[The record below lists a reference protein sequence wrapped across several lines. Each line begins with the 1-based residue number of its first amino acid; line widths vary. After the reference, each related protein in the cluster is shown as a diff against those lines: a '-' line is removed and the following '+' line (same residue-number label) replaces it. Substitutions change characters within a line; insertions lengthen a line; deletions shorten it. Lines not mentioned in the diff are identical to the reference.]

1 MKRSLI
7 TFFLL
12 MLVLPA
18 TAQDFEQ
25 LQRMRTLKVRM
36 ELQDSKTAAPIS
48 YATVYLIP
56 QGDTTITHFAISD
69 EKGVAV
75 LEDVVQ
81 RKYELHAELIGY
93 KPFVKTY
100 DLKITGFENDRNLGV
115 IRLEEDR
122 EQLEAASVSA
132 IGNPIVIKKDTV
144 EYNASSYH
152 VVENAMLVDLLKKMP
167 GIKVESGGTIK
178 VNGETVNKITVGG
191 KAFFIKDPS
200 MAVKNLP
207 AKIVNKIQV
216 IDKAKDD
223 AAFTGVG
230 SRDDQEKVMD
240 ILLKEEYQKGWF
252 GNAKLSGGLALLPEG
267 DKEYK
272 GRDGVLYNGNTMIS
286 RYNTTDQLV
295 FIGNAKNAP
304 DPGSWSETE
313 MFGMPMDAD
322 DALASKEGL
331 QTTAQAGLNYN
342 TSRIS
347 GFDTN
352 ASVSYNTQRKDVRES
367 SSQTSFNTGGADLLT
382 NGNFTGT
389 GTDHT
394 VSGSMEFSN
403 TDQSKFLA
411 ILRPYWMYTSRNQQV
426 SRNSTTLAGTEQV
439 NSSTALQMG
448 QSKIFSTFAE
458 LELGVKN
465 LGRTGRSLTL
475 TGNFDFTGSRG
486 NSTELSTTRLL
497 GGSDE
502 RNLLYNKQ
510 MQSLSPQLELTYVE
524 PLGTNW
530 ALQLRTAGNYS
541 GSQSSRDAFNGADG
555 SANLNYTSFSRNDDY
570 SIRERLLA
578 QYKKGD
584 TAFLFG
590 FQLDQE
596 QNITRTRFLGVEN
609 TVGQGKW
616 ILNWA
621 PYVDLTMMSDNRT
634 LRFEYTGRSTT
645 PSGTRIIPTL
655 DLTNPIQISTGNIYL
670 RPQFTH
676 NVFLSYRTS
685 NPKDYSFA
693 EVFLTAS
700 LNNRQIVQ
708 ASWFDESGV
717 RYALPVNSPKPGG
730 NVSLFAS
737 WNQPFGKQKRFTLT
751 LDGSVGY
758 DKSVSYQATQR
769 LPGLNKDQFDYTA
782 TMASLWGN
790 ASGDKFYSGQSGF
803 AQSNTGTL
811 TLSFFPT
818 LDFKT
823 NQFSLTLRGFAENRR
838 TRYSLDP
845 TANMNTWDYNINAET
860 LYTTMNGWQFN
871 TDIGYSFYRGYMKGY
886 GQPELLWNAGIGKEI
901 GPVTLTVK
909 VADILNQ
916 QKSLQ
921 RSVSANFVEDV
932 YRNVMGRYVMFG
944 VSFNFGKMNATQAN
958 KAQRAL
964 WEMM

>member
-7 TFFLL
+7 TLFLL

-36 ELQDSKTAAPIS
+36 ELQDSKTDSPIS

-313 MFGMPMDAD
+313 MFGMPMDED

-331 QTTAQAGLNYN
+331 QATAQAGLN
-342 TSRIS
+342 
-347 GFDTN
+347 
-352 ASVSYNTQRKDVRES
+352 
-367 SSQTSFNTGGADLLT
+367 
-382 NGNFTGT
+382 
-389 GTDHT
+389 
-394 VSGSMEFSN
+394 
-403 TDQSKFLA
+403 
-411 ILRPYWMYTSRNQQV
+411 
-426 SRNSTTLAGTEQV
+426 
-439 NSSTALQMG
+439 
-448 QSKIFSTFAE
+448 
-458 LELGVKN
+458 
-465 LGRTGRSLTL
+465 
-475 TGNFDFTGSRG
+475 
-486 NSTELSTTRLL
+486 
-497 GGSDE
+497 
-502 RNLLYNKQ
+502 
-510 MQSLSPQLELTYVE
+510 
-524 PLGTNW
+524 
-530 ALQLRTAGNYS
+530 
-541 GSQSSRDAFNGADG
+541 
-555 SANLNYTSFSRNDDY
+555 
-570 SIRERLLA
+570 
-578 QYKKGD
+578 
-584 TAFLFG
+584 
-590 FQLDQE
+590 
-596 QNITRTRFLGVEN
+596 
-609 TVGQGKW
+609 
-616 ILNWA
+616 
-621 PYVDLTMMSDNRT
+621 
-634 LRFEYTGRSTT
+634 
-645 PSGTRIIPTL
+645 
-655 DLTNPIQISTGNIYL
+655 
-670 RPQFTH
+670 
-676 NVFLSYRTS
+676 
-685 NPKDYSFA
+685 
-693 EVFLTAS
+693 
-700 LNNRQIVQ
+700 
-708 ASWFDESGV
+708 
-717 RYALPVNSPKPGG
+717 
-730 NVSLFAS
+730 
-737 WNQPFGKQKRFTLT
+737 
-751 LDGSVGY
+751 
-758 DKSVSYQATQR
+758 
-769 LPGLNKDQFDYTA
+769 
-782 TMASLWGN
+782 
-790 ASGDKFYSGQSGF
+790 
-803 AQSNTGTL
+803 
-811 TLSFFPT
+811 
-818 LDFKT
+818 
-823 NQFSLTLRGFAENRR
+823 
-838 TRYSLDP
+838 
-845 TANMNTWDYNINAET
+845 
-860 LYTTMNGWQFN
+860 
-871 TDIGYSFYRGYMKGY
+871 
-886 GQPELLWNAGIGKEI
+886 
-901 GPVTLTVK
+901 
-909 VADILNQ
+909 
-916 QKSLQ
+916 
-921 RSVSANFVEDV
+921 
-932 YRNVMGRYVMFG
+932 
-944 VSFNFGKMNATQAN
+944 
-958 KAQRAL
+958 
-964 WEMM
+964 

>member
-1 MKRSLI
+1 MKRILV
-7 TFFLL
+7 FLFML
-12 MLVLPA
+12 MLLPA
-18 TAQDFEQ
+18 VAQDFEQ

-36 ELQDSKTAAPIS
+36 ELQDSKTYAPIP

-69 EKGVAV
+69 DKGIAV

-81 RKYELHAELIGY
+81 RKYDLHAELIGY

-115 IRLEEDR
+115 IKLEEDAKL
-122 EQLEAASVSA
+122 LEAASVSA
-132 IGNPIVIKKDTV
+132 IGNPVVIKKDTV
-144 EYNASSYH
+144 EYNASAYH

-167 GIKVESGGTIK
+167 GIKVESSGTVK

-216 IDKAKDD
+216 IDKAKED

-230 SRDDQEKVMD
+230 TKDDQEKVMD
-240 ILLKEEYQKGWF
+240 IMLKEEYQKGWF
-252 GNAKLSGGLALLPEG
+252 GNAKVSGGLALLPEG
-267 DKEYK
+267 EKDFK
-272 GRDGVLYNGNTMIS
+272 GRDGALFNGNTMIS

-304 DPGSWSETE
+304 NPGSWSETE
-313 MFGMPMDAD
+313 MFGMPMDED

-342 TSRIS
+342 TSRIP

-352 ASVSYNTQRKDVRES
+352 ASVSYNFQRKDARES
-367 SSQTSFNTGGADLLT
+367 SSRTNYNTGGANLLT
-382 NGNFTGT
+382 NGNFLGT

-411 ILRPYWMYTSRNQQV
+411 ILRPYWMYTTRNQTV
-426 SRNSTTLAGTEQV
+426 SRNSQTLSGLEEV
-439 NSSTALQMG
+439 NSSTATQAG
-448 QSKIFSTFAE
+448 KSNIFSTFAE
-458 LELGVKN
+458 LELGIKN
-465 LGRTGRSLTL
+465 LGKTGRSLTL
-475 TGNFDFTGSRG
+475 TGNFDFTGSKG
-486 NSTELSTTRLL
+486 NSTEQSLTRTI
-497 GGSDE
+497 GGVDQ

-510 MQSLSPQLELTYVE
+510 MLSITPQLELTYVE
-524 PLGTNW
+524 PLGANW
-530 ALQLRTAGNYS
+530 ALQLRTAGNYA
-541 GSQSSRDAFNGADG
+541 GSQSTRDAFNGADG
-555 SANLNYTSFSRNDDY
+555 SVNANYTSFSRNDDIT
-570 SIRERLLA
+570 IRERLLF
-578 QYKKGD
+578 QYKKND

-590 FQLDQE
+590 FQLDEE
-596 QNITRTRFLGVEN
+596 QNITRTRFMGVEN
-609 TVGQGKW
+609 LVGQGKW

-621 PYVDLTMMSDNRT
+621 PYVNLTMKDDNRT
-634 LRFEYTGRSTT
+634 LRFEYTGRSVT
-645 PSGTRIIPTL
+645 PTGSRIVPTL

-676 NVFLSYRTS
+676 NAFLSFRTG
-685 NPKDYSFA
+685 NPKDFSFA
-693 EVFLTAS
+693 EFFLTGS
-700 LNNRQIVQ
+700 LNTRQIVQ
-708 ASWFDESGV
+708 ASWFDESGI

-730 NVSLFAS
+730 SVALYAS

-769 LPGLNKDQFDYTA
+769 LPGLNKDQFDYSA
-782 TMASLWGN
+782 TMASLWGD
-790 ASGDKFYSGQSGF
+790 ASGSKFYSGQSGF

-811 TLSFFPT
+811 TLSLFPS

-823 NQFSLTLRGFAENRR
+823 EQFSLTLRGLAENRR

-845 TANMNTWDYNINAET
+845 KANMNTWDFNVSAES
-860 LYTTMNGWQFN
+860 LYTTSNGWQFN
-871 TDIGYSFYRGYMKGY
+871 TDISYNFYRGYTQGY

-901 GPVTLTVK
+901 GPVTLSVK

-921 RSVSANFVEDV
+921 RSISANFVEDV
-932 YRNVMGRYVMFG
+932 YRNVMGRYIMIG

>member
-1 MKRSLI
+1 MKRILV
-7 TFFLL
+7 FLFML
-12 MLVLPA
+12 MLLPA
-18 TAQDFEQ
+18 VAQDFEQ

-36 ELQDSKTAAPIS
+36 ELQDSKTDAPIP

-69 EKGVAV
+69 DKGIAV

-81 RKYELHAELIGY
+81 RKYDLHAELIGY

-115 IRLEEDR
+115 IKLEEDAKL
-122 EQLEAASVSA
+122 LEAASVSA
-132 IGNPIVIKKDTV
+132 IGNPVVIKKDTV
-144 EYNASSYH
+144 EYNASAYH

-167 GIKVESGGTIK
+167 GIKVESSGTVK

-216 IDKAKDD
+216 IDRAKED

-230 SRDDQEKVMD
+230 TKDDQEKVMD
-240 ILLKEEYQKGWF
+240 IMLKEEYQKGWF
-252 GNAKLSGGLALLPEG
+252 GNAKVSGGLALLPEG
-267 DKEYK
+267 DKDFK
-272 GRDGVLYNGNTMIS
+272 GRDGALFNGNTMIS

-313 MFGMPMDAD
+313 MFGMSMDED
-322 DALASKEGL
+322 DALASKERL

-342 TSRIS
+342 TSRIR

-352 ASVSYNTQRKDVRES
+352 ASVSYNFQRKDARES
-367 SSQTSFNTGGADLLT
+367 SSQTNYNTGGANLLT
-382 NGNFTGT
+382 NGNFLGT
-389 GTDHT
+389 GTDHS

-411 ILRPYWMYTSRNQQV
+411 ILRPYWMYTTRNQAV
-426 SRNSTTLAGTEQV
+426 TRNSQTLSGLEEV
-439 NSSTALQMG
+439 NSSTATQTG
-448 QSKIFSTFAE
+448 KSNIFSTFVE
-458 LELGVKN
+458 LELGIKD
-465 LGRTGRSLTL
+465 LGKTGRSLTL
-475 TGNFDFTGSRG
+475 TGNFDFTGSKG
-486 NSTELSTTRLL
+486 NSTEQSLTRTI
-497 GGSDE
+497 GGVDQ

-510 MQSLSPQLELTYVE
+510 MQSISPQLELTYVE

-530 ALQLRTAGNYS
+530 ALQLRTAGIYA
-541 GSQSSRDAFNGADG
+541 GSQSKRDAFNGADG
-555 SANLNYTSFSRNDDY
+555 SVNANYSSFSRNDDIT
-570 SIRERLLA
+570 IRERLLF
-578 QYKKGD
+578 QYKKND

-590 FQLDQE
+590 FQLDEE
-596 QNITRTRFLGVEN
+596 QNITRTRFMGVEN
-609 TVGQGKW
+609 LVGQGKW

-621 PYVDLTMMSDNRT
+621 PYVNLTMKDDNRT
-634 LRFEYTGRSTT
+634 LRFEYTGRSVT
-645 PSGTRIIPTL
+645 PTGSRIVPTL

-676 NVFLSYRTS
+676 NAFLSFRTG
-685 NPKDYSFA
+685 NPKDFSFA
-693 EVFLTAS
+693 EFFLSGS
-700 LNNRQIVQ
+700 LNTRQIVQ
-708 ASWFDESGV
+708 ASWFDENGI

-730 NVSLFAS
+730 SVALYAS

-758 DKSVSYQATQR
+758 DASVSYQATQR
-769 LPGLNKDQFDYTA
+769 LPGLNKDQFDYSA
-782 TMASLWGN
+782 TMASLWGD
-790 ASGDKFYSGQSGF
+790 ASGSKFYSGQSGF

-811 TLSFFPT
+811 TLSLFPS

-823 NQFSLTLRGFAENRR
+823 EQFSLTLRGLAENRR

-845 TANMNTWDYNINAET
+845 KANMNTWDFNVSAES
-860 LYTTMNGWQFN
+860 LYTTSNGWQFN
-871 TDIGYSFYRGYMKGY
+871 TDISYNFYRGYTQGY

-901 GPVTLTVK
+901 GPVTLSVK

-921 RSVSANFVEDV
+921 RSISANFVEDV
-932 YRNVMGRYVMFG
+932 YRNVMGRYIMIG

>member
-1 MKRSLI
+1 MKRILV
-7 TFFLL
+7 FLFML
-12 MLVLPA
+12 MLLPA
-18 TAQDFEQ
+18 VAQDFEQ

-36 ELQDSKTAAPIS
+36 ELQDSKTDAPIP

-69 EKGVAV
+69 DKGIAV

-81 RKYELHAELIGY
+81 RKYDLHAELIGY

-115 IRLEEDR
+115 IKLEEDAKL
-122 EQLEAASVSA
+122 LEAASVSA
-132 IGNPIVIKKDTV
+132 IGNPVVIKKDTV
-144 EYNASSYH
+144 EYNASAYH

-167 GIKVESGGTIK
+167 GIKVESSGTVK

-216 IDKAKDD
+216 IDRAKED

-230 SRDDQEKVMD
+230 TKDDQEKVMD
-240 ILLKEEYQKGWF
+240 IMLKEEYQKGWF
-252 GNAKLSGGLALLPEG
+252 GNAKVSGGLALLPEG
-267 DKEYK
+267 DKDFK
-272 GRDGVLYNGNTMIS
+272 GRDGALFNGNTMIS

-313 MFGMPMDAD
+313 MFGMPMDED
-322 DALASKEGL
+322 DALASKERL

-342 TSRIS
+342 TSRIR

-352 ASVSYNTQRKDVRES
+352 ASVSYNFQRKDARES
-367 SSQTSFNTGGADLLT
+367 SSQTNYNTGGANLLT
-382 NGNFTGT
+382 NGNFLGT
-389 GTDHT
+389 GTDHS

-411 ILRPYWMYTSRNQQV
+411 ILRPYWMYTTRNQAV
-426 SRNSTTLAGTEQV
+426 TRNSQTLSGLEEV
-439 NSSTALQMG
+439 NSSTATQTG
-448 QSKIFSTFAE
+448 KSNIFSTFVE
-458 LELGVKN
+458 LELGIKD
-465 LGRTGRSLTL
+465 LGKTGRSLTL
-475 TGNFDFTGSRG
+475 TGNFDFTGSKG
-486 NSTELSTTRLL
+486 NSTEQSLTRTI
-497 GGSDE
+497 GGVDQ

-510 MQSLSPQLELTYVE
+510 MQSISPQLELTYVE

-530 ALQLRTAGNYS
+530 ALQLRTAGIYA
-541 GSQSSRDAFNGADG
+541 GSQSKRDAFNGADG
-555 SANLNYTSFSRNDDY
+555 SVNANYSSFSRNDDIT
-570 SIRERLLA
+570 IRERLLF
-578 QYKKGD
+578 QYKKND

-590 FQLDQE
+590 FQLDEE
-596 QNITRTRFLGVEN
+596 QNITRTRFMGVEN
-609 TVGQGKW
+609 LVGQGKW

-621 PYVDLTMMSDNRT
+621 PYVNLTMKDDNRT
-634 LRFEYTGRSTT
+634 LRFEYTGRSVT
-645 PSGTRIIPTL
+645 PTGSRIVPTL

-676 NVFLSYRTS
+676 NAFLSFRTG
-685 NPKDYSFA
+685 NPKDFSFA
-693 EVFLTAS
+693 EFFLSGS
-700 LNNRQIVQ
+700 LNTRQIVQ
-708 ASWFDESGV
+708 ASWFDENGI

-730 NVSLFAS
+730 SVALYAS

-758 DKSVSYQATQR
+758 DASVSYQATQR
-769 LPGLNKDQFDYTA
+769 LPGLNKDQFDYSA
-782 TMASLWGN
+782 TMASLWGD
-790 ASGDKFYSGQSGF
+790 ASGSKFYSGQSGF

-811 TLSFFPT
+811 TLSLFPS

-823 NQFSLTLRGFAENRR
+823 EQFSLTLRGLAENRR

-845 TANMNTWDYNINAET
+845 KANMNTWDFNVSAES
-860 LYTTMNGWQFN
+860 LYTTSNGWQFN
-871 TDIGYSFYRGYMKGY
+871 TDISYNFYRGYTQGY

-901 GPVTLTVK
+901 GPVTLSVK

-921 RSVSANFVEDV
+921 RSISANFVEDV
-932 YRNVMGRYVMFG
+932 YRNVMGRYIMIG

>member
-1 MKRSLI
+1 MKRILVFLFMLI
-7 TFFLL
+7 L
-12 MLVLPA
+12 LPA
-18 TAQDFEQ
+18 VAQDFEQ

-36 ELQDSKTAAPIS
+36 ELQDSKTDAPIP

-69 EKGVAV
+69 DKGVAV

-81 RKYELHAELIGY
+81 RKYDLHAELIGY

-115 IRLEEDR
+115 IKLEEDAKL
-122 EQLEAASVSA
+122 LEAASVSA
-132 IGNPIVIKKDTV
+132 IGNPVVIKKDTV
-144 EYNASSYH
+144 EYNASAYH

-167 GIKVESGGTIK
+167 GIKVESSGTVK
-178 VNGETVNKITVGG
+178 VNGETVDKITVGG

-216 IDKAKDD
+216 IDRAKED

-230 SRDDQEKVMD
+230 TKDDQEKVMD
-240 ILLKEEYQKGWF
+240 IMLKEEYQKGWF
-252 GNAKLSGGLALLPEG
+252 GNAKVSGGLALLPEG
-267 DKEYK
+267 YKDFK
-272 GRDGVLYNGNTMIS
+272 GRDGALFNGNTMIS

-313 MFGMPMDAD
+313 MFGMPMDED

-342 TSRIS
+342 TSRIR

-352 ASVSYNTQRKDVRES
+352 ASVSYNFQRKDARES
-367 SSQTSFNTGGADLLT
+367 SSRTNYNTGGANLLT
-382 NGNFTGT
+382 NGNFLGT
-389 GTDHT
+389 GTDHS

-403 TDQSKFLA
+403 TDQNKFLA
-411 ILRPYWMYTSRNQQV
+411 ILRPYWMYTTRNQAV
-426 SRNSTTLAGTEQV
+426 TRNSQTLSGLEEV
-439 NSSTALQMG
+439 NSSTATQAG
-448 QSKIFSTFAE
+448 KSNTFSTFAE
-458 LELGVKN
+458 LELGIKD
-465 LGRTGRSLTL
+465 LGKTGRSLTL
-475 TGNFDFTGSRG
+475 TGNFDFTGSKG
-486 NSTELSTTRLL
+486 NSTEMSVTHLL
-497 GGSDE
+497 GQIDE
-502 RNLLYNKQ
+502 RNLLYNKK

-524 PLGTNW
+524 PLGANW

-541 GSQSSRDAFNGADG
+541 GSQSTRDAFNGTDG
-555 SANLNYTSFSRNDDY
+555 SINANYTSFSRNDDIT
-570 SIRERLLA
+570 IRERLLF
-578 QYKKGD
+578 QYKKND

-590 FQLDQE
+590 FQLDEE
-596 QNITRTRFLGVEN
+596 QNITRTRFMGVEN
-609 TVGQGKW
+609 LVGQGKW

-621 PYVDLTMMSDNRT
+621 PYVNLTMKDDNRT
-634 LRFEYTGRSTT
+634 LRFEYTGRSVT
-645 PSGTRIIPTL
+645 PTGSRIVPTL

-676 NVFLSYRTS
+676 NAFLSFRTG
-685 NPKDYSFA
+685 NPKDFSFA
-693 EVFLTAS
+693 EFFLSGS
-700 LNNRQIVQ
+700 LNTRQIVQ
-708 ASWFDESGV
+708 ASWFDENGI

-730 NVSLFAS
+730 SVALYAS

-751 LDGSVGY
+751 LDGSIGY
-758 DKSVSYQATQR
+758 DTSVSYQATQR
-769 LPGLNKDQFDYTA
+769 LPGLNKDQFDYSA
-782 TMASLWGN
+782 TMASLWGD
-790 ASGDKFYSGQSGF
+790 ASGSKFYSGQSGF

-811 TLSFFPT
+811 TLSLFPS

-823 NQFSLTLRGFAENRR
+823 EQFSLTLRGLAENRR

-845 TANMNTWDYNINAET
+845 KANMNTWDFNVSAES
-860 LYTTMNGWQFN
+860 LYTTSNGWQFN
-871 TDIGYSFYRGYMKGY
+871 TDISYNFYRGYTQGY

-901 GPVTLTVK
+901 GPVTLSVK

-921 RSVSANFVEDV
+921 RSISANFVEDV
-932 YRNVMGRYVMFG
+932 YRNVMGRYIMIG

>member
-1 MKRSLI
+1 MRRILV
-7 TFFLL
+7 FLFMMTL
-12 MLVLPA
+12 LPA
-18 TAQDFEQ
+18 VAQDFEQ

-36 ELQDSKTAAPIS
+36 ELQDSKTNAPIS
-48 YATVYLIP
+48 FATVYLIP

-69 EKGVAV
+69 DKGVAV

-81 RKYELHAELIGY
+81 RKYDLHAELIGY

-115 IRLEEDR
+115 IRLEEDPKM
-122 EQLEAASVSA
+122 LDAASVSA

-144 EYNASSYH
+144 EYNASAYH

-167 GIKVESGGTIK
+167 GIKVESSGTVK

-216 IDKAKDD
+216 IDRAKED

-230 SRDDQEKVMD
+230 TKDDQEKVMD
-240 ILLKEEYQKGWF
+240 IMLKEEYQKGWF
-252 GNAKLSGGLALLPEG
+252 GNAKISGGLALLPQGEK
-267 DKEYK
+267 DFK

-304 DPGSWSETE
+304 DPGSWSEAE
-313 MFGMPMDAD
+313 MFGMPMDED

-331 QTTAQAGLNYN
+331 QTSAQAGLNYN

-352 ASVSYNTQRKDVRES
+352 ASISYNTMRKDARES
-367 SSQTSFNTGGADLLT
+367 SSRTTINTGGADLLT
-382 NGNFTGT
+382 SSSFQGNGKDN
-389 GTDHT
+389 T

-411 ILRPYWMYTSRNQQV
+411 ILRPYLIYTTRDQQV
-426 SRNSTTLAGTEQV
+426 SRSSETLAGDQAV
-439 NSSTALQMG
+439 NSSTAAQTNH
-448 QSKIFSTFAE
+448 SNIFTTFAE
-458 LELGVKN
+458 LELGVKD

-486 NSTELSTTRLL
+486 NSTELSVTHLL
-497 GGSDE
+497 GKVDE
-502 RNLLYNKQ
+502 RNLLYNKK
-510 MQSLSPQLELTYVE
+510 MHSLSPQLELTYVE

-530 ALQLRTAGNYS
+530 ALQLRTAGSFS
-541 GSQSSRDAFNGADG
+541 GSQSTRDAFNGADG
-555 SANLNYTSFSRNDDY
+555 SVNANYSSFSRNDDFN
-570 SIRERLLA
+570 IRERLLF
-578 QYKKGD
+578 QYKKND

-590 FQLDQE
+590 FQLDEE
-596 QNITRTRFLGVEN
+596 QNITRTRFMGSEN

-621 PYVDLTMMSDNRT
+621 PYINLTMKSDTRT

-645 PSGTRIIPTL
+645 PSGRRIIPTL
-655 DLTNPIQISTGNIYL
+655 DLTNPIQITTGNIYL

-676 NVFLSYRTS
+676 NAFLSYRTG
-685 NPKDYSFA
+685 NPQDFSFA
-693 EVFLTAS
+693 EIFLSAS
-700 LNNRQIVQ
+700 LSTRQIVQ

-717 RYALPVNSPKPGG
+717 RYALPVNAPKPGG
-730 NVSLFAS
+730 NVSLFAT

-751 LDGSVGY
+751 IDGSIGY
-758 DKSVSYQATQR
+758 DKSTSYQATKR
-769 LPGLNKDQFDYTA
+769 LPGLDKDHFDYSA
-782 TMASLWGN
+782 TMASLWGD
-790 ASGDKFYSGQSGF
+790 ASGSKFYSGESGF

-811 TLSFFPT
+811 TLSLFPS

-823 NQFSLTLRGFAENRR
+823 EQFSMTLRGLAEHRR

-845 TANMNTWDYNINAET
+845 KANMNTWDFNVSAES
-860 LYTTMNGWQFN
+860 LYTTLNGWQFN
-871 TDIGYSFYRGYMKGY
+871 TNISYNFYRGYTQGY

-901 GPVTLTVK
+901 GPVTLSVK

-921 RSVSANFVEDV
+921 RSISANFVEDV
-932 YRNVMGRYVMFG
+932 YRNVMGRYIMIG